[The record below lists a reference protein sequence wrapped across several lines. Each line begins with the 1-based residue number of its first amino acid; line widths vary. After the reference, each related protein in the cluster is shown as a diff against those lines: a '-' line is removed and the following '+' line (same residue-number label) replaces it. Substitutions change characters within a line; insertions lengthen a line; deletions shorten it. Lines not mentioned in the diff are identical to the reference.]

1 MDSADIR
8 KLSLEEIEQELE
20 GAHEELWRLRFR
32 AATEQL
38 ENPVLIRDRRRDV
51 ARMLTI
57 LKEHRDPNHLTVLP
71 SREEGSAS

>member
-1 MDSADIR
+1 
-8 KLSLEEIEQELE
+8 
-20 GAHEELWRLRFR
+20 
-32 AATEQL
+32 
-38 ENPVLIRDRRRDV
+38 VLIRERRRDV